1 LGDDEEDV
9 LEQVAEGDDKLFVA
23 QLTGVALVFI
33 SDYGFGQ
40 VPRSSILSY
49 I

>member
-9 LEQVAEGDDKLFVA
+9 LEQVAEGDDK
-23 QLTGVALVFI
+23 LTGVALVFI